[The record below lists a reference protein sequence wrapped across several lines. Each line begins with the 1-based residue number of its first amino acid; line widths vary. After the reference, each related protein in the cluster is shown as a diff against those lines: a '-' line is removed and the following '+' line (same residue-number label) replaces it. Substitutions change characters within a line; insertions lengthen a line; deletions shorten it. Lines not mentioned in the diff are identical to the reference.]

1 MTAAQRQ
8 AWDRARARIAVLQ
21 PAIAL
26 AVVKVFD
33 LILDALPESK
43 LTETIRD
50 GALDDII
57 AVLLAQSALDR
68 VTLPFRLALRDA
80 IARSFRFSVPALPN
94 GGKVNG
100 TIAVVF
106 DQLNPRVIAAMRTLE
121 TRAVADLT
129 ESARDT
135 VRQSIARGLENRQR
149 PAVIARELRTV
160 IGLAPKDEA
169 AVANFRAML
178 ERGDRTALSR
188 LLRDRRFDQTLERSL
203 GADGKGLTAK
213 QIDAMT
219 AAYRRRAIA
228 ANAETVSRAATRS
241 AYKLGDGRHGKQRS
255 IAASCRAASSTAGGC
270 TSMARTIRVRITKRC
285 KGRPYRSTRPTRTET
300 RLRVRTTHGIAT
312 ALTSI
317 SSRNHQT
324 SLTPPGAQ
332 HRANQDV

>member
-57 AVLLAQSALDR
+57 AVLLAQSVLER

-121 TRAVADLT
+121 TRAVTDLT

-149 PAVIARELRTV
+149 PSVIARELRAV

-178 ERGDRTALSR
+178 DRGDRTALSR

-241 AYKLGDGRHGKQRS
+241 AYKLGVRQTWEAALDRGVVPGGVVNRRWLHLDGQDNPRPHHEAMQGQTVPIDAPYS
-255 IAASCRAASSTAGGC
+255 NGDTFAGEHDPWNC
-270 TSMARTIRVRITKRC
+270 HCIDLYLVA
-285 KGRPYRSTRPTRTET
+285 
-300 RLRVRTTHGIAT
+300 
-312 ALTSI
+312 
-317 SSRNHQT
+317 
-324 SLTPPGAQ
+324 
-332 HRANQDV
+332 